1 MKLIFI
7 FAITSAFSFATQA
20 RVIFSC
26 EGTSKVMNPGA
37 KTHLRLTQS
46 PTKEFKLEKDGVE
59 AHNQPNEEILS
70 YEPKLDGLAEYIKC
84 NPYDEKC
91 KDKASKGKD
100 KGFTDFG
107 NLIGMAKSL
116 EEDKDIPKDMP
127 TNTNSLTKLKLSDV
141 KSGKA
146 YIFGEK
152 GKVSKFG
159 NMGVYEFYDKSGKI
173 LGRYIYA
180 VEIMDCSNRERPS
193 SQQPGAR
200 EEAQPSGAVR

>member
-1 MKLIFI
+1 MKKIVYTFFLV
-7 FAITSAFSFATQA
+7 ITTYSLSSQA
-20 RVIFSC
+20 KVIFSC
-26 EGTSKVMNPGA
+26 EGSSKLMNPGA
-37 KTHLRLTQS
+37 KTHFRLSQL

-59 AHNQPNEEILS
+59 THNHPNEEIVN
-70 YEPKLDGLAEYIKC
+70 YELKLDGLDEYIKC
-84 NPYDEKC
+84 NSYDEKC

-107 NLIGMAKSL
+107 NLIVMAKSL
-116 EEDKDIPKDMP
+116 ENDKDMP
-127 TNTNSLTKLKLSDV
+127 KNTNTLTKLKLSDI

-152 GKVSKFG
+152 NKVSKFG

-180 VEIMDCSNRERPS
+180 LEVMDCSNQDKPS
-193 SQQPGAR
+193 SSPGSGQQQTKPAGAT
-200 EEAQPSGAVR
+200 